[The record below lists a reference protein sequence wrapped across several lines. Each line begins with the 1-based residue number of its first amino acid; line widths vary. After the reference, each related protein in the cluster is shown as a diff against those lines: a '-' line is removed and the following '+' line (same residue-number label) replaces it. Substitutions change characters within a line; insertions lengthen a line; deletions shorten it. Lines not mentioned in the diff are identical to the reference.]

1 MAFIIGLV
9 SQKGGVG
16 KSTLARLIAREAAT
30 GELTVKIADLDTQ
43 QQTCTRWAA
52 RRIEQGIIP
61 EIEVQPVGNVARVIR
76 DETPRY
82 DLYIFDGAPQASKQ
96 TLEVAR
102 HCDLVIIPASES
114 LEDREPAVV
123 LANDLYS
130 KNIPAER
137 IAFALCLVGS
147 SAKQIQEAKRYFA
160 KTPYMLLDGTIP
172 AKDSFKRVLA
182 QGRAPTETPY
192 KHLSGQADRLAQS
205 IIDAIATTQETR
217 KEAS

>member
-16 KSTLARLIAREAAT
+16 KSTLARLIAREAAQ
-30 GELTVKIADLDTQ
+30 GGLSVKIADLDTQ

-61 EIEVQPVGNVARVIR
+61 EIEVQPVGNVARVVR
-76 DETPRY
+76 DEAPRY

-96 TLEVAR
+96 TFEVAQ
-102 HCDLVIIPASES
+102 HCDLIIIPASES
-114 LEDREPAVV
+114 LEDREPAAV
-123 LANDLYS
+123 LANDLYA

-147 SAKQIQEAKRYFA
+147 SAKQIEDARHYFA
-160 KTPYMLLDGTIP
+160 KTPYLLLDGEIP
-172 AKDSFKRVLA
+172 TKDSFKRVLA
-182 QGRAPTETPY
+182 QGRALTETPY
-192 KHLSGQADRLAQS
+192 KHLSGQADQLAQS
-205 IIDAIATTQETR
+205 IIDAVVAAQKTR